1 MLVATVPVLFRATFL
16 RGTVAVSFAHFA
28 VLFIVNGFFFYVV
41 TPIQNA
47 IFIIICLSYEC
58 MPYIHSLPIVH
69 CMGNRK
75 VKTLRVQDLK
85 NKQKSST

>member
-1 MLVATVPVLFRATFL
+1 MATVPVLFRATFL

-28 VLFIVNGFFFYVV
+28 VLFIVNGFFCYVV

-58 MPYIHSLPIVH
+58 MV
-69 CMGNRK
+69 NRK
-75 VKTLRVQDLK
+75 VKILRVHRPQNLK

>member
-28 VLFIVNGFFFYVV
+28 VLFIVNGLFCYVV
-41 TPIQNA
+41 TTPVQNE
-47 IFIIICLSYEC
+47 IFIMICLAYE
-58 MPYIHSLPIVH
+58 Y
-69 CMGNRK
+69 MGNRK
-75 VKTLRVQDLK
+75 VKILRVHRPQNWK